1 MLSIKNGKF
10 EKAGKVL
17 NKHFTKKMDSRVS
30 SLIKTYFSLKQSKNI
45 AYLGNSIHIDCHF
58 DIIYSVK
65 ISSYKNAV

>member
-17 NKHFTKKMDSRVS
+17 NKHFTEKMDGRVS
-30 SLIKTYFSLKQSKNI
+30 SLIKTYFSLSNI
-45 AYLGNSIHIDCHF
+45 LWLFYLGNSIHIDCHF